1 MAERETVELLRELVE
16 IESPTFSPGVRDV
29 ARRVGE
35 ELAKLGG
42 EVELFE
48 GNHLRADFRG
58 EGEPLLVLGH
68 CDTVWP
74 EGTLE
79 SFPFRLENGIAYG
92 PGSYD
97 MKGCLVLMLAAIR
110 EASANRRALRVFLTA
125 DEEQGSRTGR
135 PLIEEAARGSA
146 AALVVEPPGATG
158 ELKTARKGLGRFL
171 LTVTGRP
178 AHVAA
183 RPRDGVSAIEELAH
197 QIVALHAMNDD
208 ESGLAVNVGVIG
220 GGTSENVVAAR
231 AEAKVDVRVARAADT
246 ALAEALLNGLT
257 PKLKGTSLAVTGG
270 WTRPPL
276 ERSAGTGRMFE
287 QARRYALELG
297 LDLREGSSGGGSDGN
312 LVGVL
317 GVPVLDGLGV
327 EGGGAHA
334 FDEHVVLESIPFR
347 ARVLARLL
355 EDPGL

>member
-1 MAERETVELLRELVE
+1 MTVELLRELVE
-16 IESPTFSPGVRDV
+16 IESPTYSSGVRRV
-29 ARRVGE
+29 AERVGE
-35 ELAKLGG
+35 ELAALGG
-42 EVELFE
+42 EVELLE
-48 GNHLRADFRG
+48 GNHLRADFSG
-58 EGEPLLVLGH
+58 EGKPLLVLGH

-74 EGTLE
+74 EGTLD
-79 SFPFRLENGIAYG
+79 SFRFRLEDGLAYG

-97 MKGCLVLMLAAIR
+97 MKGCLVVALGAIR
-110 EASANRRALRVFLTA
+110 DASAKRRAVRVFLTA

-135 PLIEEAARGSA
+135 PLIEEAARGTA
-146 AALVVEPPGATG
+146 AALVVEPPGASG

-183 RPRDGVSAIEELAH
+183 RPVEGVSAIEELAH
-197 QIVALHAMNDD
+197 QIVALHAMTDE
-208 ESGLAVNVGVIG
+208 ESGLAINVGVIG
-220 GGTSENVVAAR
+220 GGTGENVVAAH
-231 AEAKVDVRVARAADT
+231 AEARIDVRVARAEDT
-246 ALAEALLNGLT
+246 ARAEVMLHGLT
-257 PKLKGTSLAVTGG
+257 PKLNGTSLAVSGG

-276 ERSAGTGRMFE
+276 ERSSGTARMFE

-334 FDEHVVLESIPFR
+334 FGEHVVLESIPLR
-347 ARVLARLL
+347 ARLLARLL